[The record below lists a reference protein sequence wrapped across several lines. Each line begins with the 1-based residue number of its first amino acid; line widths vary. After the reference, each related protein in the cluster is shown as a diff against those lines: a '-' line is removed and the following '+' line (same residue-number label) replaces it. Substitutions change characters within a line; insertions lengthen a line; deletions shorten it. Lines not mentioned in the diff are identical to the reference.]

1 MNGQLKVINLIAS
14 THIYA
19 LETKDGH
26 GLPPWRLAL
35 HNSHKD
41 KTKNLEQKEVA
52 RFLLG
57 KRFGGKVNI
66 IDNFSCSISFYAR
79 LKNWVE
85 RAKNKVYFYHG
96 HTKSSL
102 KRKTMYKSGL
112 LGYKCLIDGYNNNF
126 KDYINSYDRLR
137 SKYKFYYFLNQ
148 EEKDKLGVPDLYFKT
163 VGLIKDNNKNKNS
176 NGMSKVKFD
185 KPIPKTYQ
193 LWRNAFNKIM
203 FRIIVLKYAETL
215 INLGVEIDVNELSLD
230 DNVKNS
236 KVNNMRRVSVKL
248 PPIKNTTKTYLPQRK
263 FSKISISKFENKKL
277 EKETMKIFDKLRDG
291 VSSDKNAQI
300 LLTEARLANKDWIQQ
315 VHLASKL
322 SVSNVKRTIKKY
334 SHQI

>member
-14 THIYA
+14 THIHA
-19 LETKDGH
+19 LETKDGY

-41 KTKNLEQKEVA
+41 KKKNLAQKEVA

-85 RAKNKVYFYHG
+85 RAKHKTYFYHG
-96 HTKSSL
+96 HIKTSL
-102 KRKTMYKSGL
+102 KRKTMHKGGL

-137 SKYKFYYFLNQ
+137 SKYKFYYFLSQ

-163 VGLIKDNNKNKNS
+163 VGLIKDSKKKKNPND
-176 NGMSKVKFD
+176 MSKAKLD

-193 LWRNAFNKIM
+193 MWRNAFNKIM

-215 INLGVEIDVNELSLD
+215 INLGIEIDINELSLD
-230 DNVKNS
+230 DNVKELQE
-236 KVNNMRRVSVKL
+236 NNKRRKSIKL
-248 PPIKNTTKTYLPQRK
+248 PPIKNATKLSLPQRK
-263 FSKISISKFENKKL
+263 FSKISISKYENRKL
-277 EKETMKIFDKLRDG
+277 EKETMKMFDKFRDG
-291 VSSDKNAQI
+291 VSSDKNAKI
-300 LLTEARLANKDWIQQ
+300 LLAEARFANKNSMQQ
-315 VHLASKL
+315 VQLASKL
-322 SVSNVKRTIKKY
+322 AVSNVKRIIQKNF
-334 SHQI
+334 HQI